1 MRDCRSL
8 LFRLTVAGAA
18 CCVTCCGSSDATVG
32 AVASRAIHRGADA
45 AEDGAFVARSSSSDA
60 ISWDERMALERDLA
74 NSDPAHAPRDELS
87 GVVLETDGV
96 SASVGPRGALLR
108 FRDNAVTM
116 MAARIGREGSSRRAL
131 DGATPEIVGPEV
143 RSDRGDGVVEWWR
156 SLPSGIEHGVTFAAR
171 PGGHGRLFIELEL
184 SGELSPRAFS
194 DDAIDLI
201 DASGRAVARYAH
213 LSVVDAE
220 GAHVPARMEERG
232 GLIVL
237 AIDDARARYPLVV
250 DPLIAA
256 EEAMLLAPDGAR
268 NDAFGV
274 SVALSADG
282 SRALVGAHQDDTAGG
297 TSAGSAH
304 VFVRTGTTWAHEAML
319 LASDG
324 ALADGF
330 GRSVSI
336 SEDGSVALVGA
347 DGDDTPRGADTGSA
361 RVFVRTGTVWSLEA
375 TLLASDGATS
385 DRFGISVALS
395 ADGSQALVGAYGD
408 DTAGGVDTGSAR
420 VFVRTGTVWS
430 EEATLL
436 ASDAAVGDRL
446 GWSVS
451 LSGDGSRALVGARY
465 DDTVGGTDAGSARV
479 FVRSGTAWSEEATL
493 VASDGAPYD
502 ELGWSVSLSSDGSRA
517 IVGAP
522 FDDTARGTNA
532 GSARVFVRTT
542 SWAEEATLL
551 ASDGAPEDWLGQT
564 VSLSSDGSRALVGA
578 PGDDTVGGFD
588 TGSARLFV
596 RTVAT
601 WTAEPT
607 LLAPDAARTDFM
619 GYSGSLSADGVRALL
634 GAYRDDTPG
643 GLDAG
648 SARVFTIRAE
658 SSGTACSDASTCPSG
673 FCVDGFC
680 CDSACGGGA
689 VDCQACSAAL
699 TGGADGACAPLAA
712 AIASSVTC
720 RAAVDLCDLAE
731 VCTAGSVLCPP
742 DAFVPAGTVCR
753 PAARACDAA
762 PETCTGASPAC
773 PPDVAA
779 SPGTICR
786 PAAGACDVTDVC
798 DGSSFDCPAD
808 ARAGTDVVCR
818 PPLGPCDVAELCD
831 GSSVACPADAFRAA
845 SEVCRPAAGTCDVE
859 DRCSGTSG
867 DCPDTVLGVGV
878 ICRPLAGACDVA
890 EACDGT
896 TAACPS
902 DALAVAGTECAPS
915 TGEACDAPDVCTG
928 ASAECALTFLSGV
941 ECRASRGACD
951 PAELCTGGSP
961 SCPPDAVAASG
972 TECRASSD
980 SACDPAE
987 SCDGTSAVC
996 PANVT
1001 TCGAQD
1007 AGSRDGGARRED
1019 AGAITPATE
1028 SCGCRVSAPPT
1039 RTGPFV
1045 SLVVVAA
1052 LAFRRCRRKR
1062 CGAGRQRLARR

>member
-1 MRDCRSL
+1 M
-8 LFRLTVAGAA
+8 
-18 CCVTCCGSSDATVG
+18 VG
-32 AVASRAIHRGADA
+32 
-45 AEDGAFVARSSSSDA
+45 SSSS
-60 ISWDERMALERDLA
+60 S
-74 NSDPAHAPRDELS
+74 S
-87 GVVLETDGV
+87 
-96 SASVGPRGALLR
+96 SA
-108 FRDNAVTM
+108 
-116 MAARIGREGSSRRAL
+116 
-131 DGATPEIVGPEV
+131 
-143 RSDRGDGVVEWWR
+143 
-156 SLPSGIEHGVTFAAR
+156 
-171 PGGHGRLFIELEL
+171 
-184 SGELSPRAFS
+184 GELSPRAFS

-588 TGSARLFV
+588 TGARGSSCE
-596 RTVAT
+596 RSRPGPPSRRCSRPMPHG
-601 WTAEPT
+601 PT
-607 LLAPDAARTDFM
+607 SW

-753 PAARACDAA
+753 PAAARLRCGARDLHRREPPRARRM
-762 PETCTGASPAC
+762 SPRA
-773 PPDVAA
+773 
-779 SPGTICR
+779 PGTICR

-845 SEVCRPAAGTCDVE
+845 SEVCRRRRAPATWRIAAPGPAATVPT
-859 DRCSGTSG
+859 RCSG
-867 DCPDTVLGVGV
+867 
-878 ICRPLAGACDVA
+878 
-890 EACDGT
+890 
-896 TAACPS
+896 
-902 DALAVAGTECAPS
+902 
-915 TGEACDAPDVCTG
+915 
-928 ASAECALTFLSGV
+928 
-941 ECRASRGACD
+941 
-951 PAELCTGGSP
+951 
-961 SCPPDAVAASG
+961 
-972 TECRASSD
+972 
-980 SACDPAE
+980 
-987 SCDGTSAVC
+987 
-996 PANVT
+996 
-1001 TCGAQD
+1001 
-1007 AGSRDGGARRED
+1007 
-1019 AGAITPATE
+1019 
-1028 SCGCRVSAPPT
+1028 
-1039 RTGPFV
+1039 
-1045 SLVVVAA
+1045 
-1052 LAFRRCRRKR
+1052 
-1062 CGAGRQRLARR
+1062 